1 MINKCPFLIKI
12 ILNFFFNFCIN
23 RKINSIFLKQIL
35 KKNEKQGHELLDQ
48 THK

>member
-1 MINKCPFLIKI
+1 VSISNKNNFK
-12 ILNFFFNFCIN
+12 FFFNFCIN